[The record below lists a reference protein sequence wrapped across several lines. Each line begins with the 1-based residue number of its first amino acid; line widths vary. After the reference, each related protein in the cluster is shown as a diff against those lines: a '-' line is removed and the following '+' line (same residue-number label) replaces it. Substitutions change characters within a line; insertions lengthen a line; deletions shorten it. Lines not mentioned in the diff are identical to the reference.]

1 MRSTQH
7 PLDVSSP
14 RHDKY
19 DLLATLTVPDDE
31 YEQAS
36 GSPRRSG
43 GLGLGLG
50 AASALL
56 ALLVTVAAVQTQ
68 AGAPAAE
75 RDRAVLVKRLEQEKA
90 QVAALGERTEQV
102 ATEVE
107 ALRLRTVAAAESVQT
122 VQARLDELGAT
133 AGSAAVRGAGVRVV
147 VDNSADGKPEGEVL
161 DTDLQQLVN
170 GLWQAGA
177 QAIAVNGQRLTTLS
191 AIRTAGQAITV
202 NYRSLSPPYVVSAI
216 GDGDR
221 LPAGLL
227 ETAAGQTFAD
237 LRNNFGVRF
246 EVEARDELSLPAGSR
261 LVLNAATERSQPG
274 GQQ

>member
-7 PLDVSSP
+7 PLDISSP
-14 RHDKY
+14 RHDEY
-19 DLLATLTVPDDE
+19 DLLATLTAPDDE

-36 GSPRRSG
+36 GSPRWSG
-43 GLGLGLG
+43 GLGLG
-50 AASALL
+50 AALALL
-56 ALLVTVAAVQTQ
+56 ALLVTVAAAQTQ
-68 AGAPAAE
+68 AGAPEAE

-122 VQARLDELGAT
+122 VQTRLDELGAT

-177 QAIAVNGQRLTTLS
+177 QAVAVNDQRLTTLS

-202 NYRSLSPPYVVSAI
+202 NYRSLSPPYVVLAI